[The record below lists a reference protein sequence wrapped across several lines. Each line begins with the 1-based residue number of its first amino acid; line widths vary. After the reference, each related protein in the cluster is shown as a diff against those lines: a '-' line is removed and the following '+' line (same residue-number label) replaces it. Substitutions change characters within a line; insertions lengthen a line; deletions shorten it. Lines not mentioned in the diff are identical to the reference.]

1 MNSAIQ
7 KGQATRALIMA
18 TIAFAVNFSVWTL
31 YSVMSI
37 ELKQKLGLSGTQ
49 IGLLLSAPII
59 TGALFRLPI
68 GILCERYPSKL
79 LFILQMLIVVPPLFL
94 LPRVESFNGY
104 LITGLLIGI
113 SGVSFTI
120 GIRYL
125 TDWFESSEQ
134 GTAMGVFGAGNA
146 GAALSLI
153 LVPYI
158 KDVWGWQYIGPAY
171 SAMMLA
177 TCILFWLIAPKAP
190 DYLHNTKRKT
200 FYFFIKPLVHAKVW
214 RFGLYY
220 YFVFGS
226 FLALILWLPQY
237 YVNAYNLPFN
247 QAMALTLLFVIS
259 SSMARAAGGWFA
271 DRYGARNVN
280 WSVFWICLICLFFLS
295 YPPTTMIVH
304 GVEKD
309 VQLYI
314 ELNVWVFTL
323 LLLVIGLAQ
332 GFGRASVYKLIND
345 YYPEQMGSVGGL
357 VAMLG
362 ALGGCT
368 LPILFGIA
376 VDFAGVYSACFML
389 LYGVLAVCMLL
400 MHLAIKRERHNQRV
414 LNAQQHN
421 FLEQDE

>member
-1 MNSAIQ
+1 
-7 KGQATRALIMA
+7 MA
-18 TIAFAVNFSVWTL
+18 TIVFAINFCVWTL

-37 ELKQKLGLSGTQ
+37 ELKTKLDLSATEL
-49 IGLLLSAPII
+49 GLLLSAPIFS
-59 TGALFRLPI
+59 GAILRLPI
-68 GILCERYPSKL
+68 GVICEKYSSKL
-79 LFILQMLIVVPPLFL
+79 ILIIQMLFLVPPLFSL
-94 LPRVESFNGY
+94 ATINSYTGY
-104 LITGLLIGI
+104 LSIGLLIGV

-125 TDWFESSEQ
+125 TDWFDSNEQ
-134 GTAMGVFGAGNA
+134 GTAMGVFGSGNA

-158 KDVWGWQYIGPAY
+158 NDVWGWEYIGPSYAVMVMV
-171 SAMMLA
+171 SIL
-177 TCILFWLIAPKAP
+177 LFWIIAPATPKYVGSTSK
-190 DYLHNTKRKT
+190 D
-200 FYFFIKPLVHAKVW
+200 FSFFVKPLKHAKVW

-237 YVNAYNLPFN
+237 YVNAYKLPIN

-280 WSVFWICLICLFFLS
+280 WSVFWICIVCLFFLS
-295 YPPTTMIVH
+295 YPPTTMTIH

-309 VQLYI
+309 VELTI
-314 ELNVWVFTL
+314 ELNIWLFTA

-345 YYPEQMGSVGGL
+345 YYPEQMGSVGGM

-368 LPILFGIA
+368 LPILFGMS
-376 VDFAGVYSACFML
+376 VDIVGVHSASFML
-389 LYGVLAVCMLL
+389 LYGVLALCMLL
-400 MHLAIKRERHNQRV
+400 MYLAIKRERYQQRIV
-414 LNAQQHN
+414 EAKQYN
-421 FLEQDE
+421 FLERDD

>member
-1 MNSAIQ
+1 
-7 KGQATRALIMA
+7 MA
-18 TIAFAVNFSVWTL
+18 TLAFAVNFSVWTL

-37 ELKQKLGLSGTQ
+37 ELTHRLGLSGTQ
-49 IGLLLSAPII
+49 IGILLSAPII
-59 TGALFRLPI
+59 TGALLRLPI
-68 GILCERYPSKL
+68 GVLCERYSSKT
-79 LFILQMLIVVPPLFL
+79 LFVIQMVVVIPPLLL
-94 LPRVESFNGY
+94 LPEVHSYHGY
-104 LITGLLIGI
+104 LIVGLLTGI
-113 SGVSFTI
+113 SGASFTI

-125 TDWFESSEQ
+125 ADWFDSKEQ

-158 KDVWGWQYIGPAY
+158 NDVWGWQYIGYVY
-171 SAMMLA
+171 SILVLVTCLA
-177 TCILFWLIAPKAP
+177 FWSIAPSTPNYTTKAS
-190 DYLHNTKRKT
+190 RKDLS
-200 FYFFIKPLVHAKVW
+200 FFLNPLTEVKVW

-237 YVNAYNLPFN
+237 YVNAYELKFN

-271 DRYGARNVN
+271 DRFGARNVN
-280 WSVFWICLICLFFLS
+280 WSVFWICLVCLFFLS
-295 YPPTTMIVH
+295 YPPTTMTIH

-309 VQLYI
+309 VNLSI
-314 ELNVWVFTL
+314 ELNLWVFTL
-323 LLLVIGLAQ
+323 LLLIIGLAQ

-345 YYPEQMGSVGGL
+345 YYPEQMGSVGGM

-368 LPILFGIA
+368 LPIFFGFA
-376 VDFAGVYSACFML
+376 VDLIGVYSACFML
-389 LYGVLAVCMLL
+389 LYGVLAACMLL
-400 MHLAIKRERHNQRV
+400 MHLAIKRERYMQRV
-414 LNAQQHN
+414 LKAQQFN
-421 FLEQDE
+421 FLDSDE

>member
-1 MNSAIQ
+1 
-7 KGQATRALIMA
+7 MA
-18 TIAFAVNFSVWTL
+18 TTVFAVNFAVWTL

-37 ELKQKLGLSGTQ
+37 ELKTKLELSATEL
-49 IGLLLSAPII
+49 GLLLSAPIFS
-59 TGALFRLPI
+59 GAILRLPI
-68 GILCERYPSKL
+68 GVLCEKYSSKL
-79 LFILQMLIVVPPLFL
+79 ILIIQMLFLVPPLFAI
-94 LPRVESFNGY
+94 PTINTYAGY
-104 LITGLLIGI
+104 LSIGLLIGV
-113 SGVSFTI
+113 SGASFTI

-125 TDWFESSEQ
+125 TDWFDSNEQ
-134 GTAMGVFGAGNA
+134 GTAMGVFGSGNA

-158 KDVWGWQYIGPAY
+158 NDIWGWGYIGPSYAIMIMV
-171 SAMMLA
+171 S
-177 TCILFWLIAPKAP
+177 IFLFWMIAPAAP
-190 DYLHNTKRKT
+190 KYVDRTSKT
-200 FYFFIKPLVHAKVW
+200 FAFFVKPLKHAKVW

-237 YVNAYNLPFN
+237 YVNAYKLPIN

-280 WSVFWICLICLFFLS
+280 WSVFWICIVCLFFLS
-295 YPPTTMIVH
+295 YPPTTMTIH

-309 VQLYI
+309 VELSI
-314 ELNVWVFTL
+314 ELNIWLFTA

-345 YYPEQMGSVGGL
+345 YYPEQMGSVGGM

-368 LPILFGIA
+368 LPILFGMS
-376 VDFAGVYSACFML
+376 VDIVGVHSASFML
-389 LYGVLAVCMLL
+389 LYGVLALCMLL
-400 MHLAIKRERHNQRV
+400 MHLAIKRERYQQRV
-414 LNAQQHN
+414 VEAKEYN
-421 FLEQDE
+421 FLERDE